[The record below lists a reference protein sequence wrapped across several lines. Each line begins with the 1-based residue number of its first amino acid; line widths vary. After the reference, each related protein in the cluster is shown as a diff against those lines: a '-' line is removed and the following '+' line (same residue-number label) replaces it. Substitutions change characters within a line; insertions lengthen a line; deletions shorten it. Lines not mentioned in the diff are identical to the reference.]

1 MWTYL
6 LILFSLVGLVAV
18 FVHRLVVLRRKPVVV
33 EEVVEEEEELPE
45 KRRMSADEKLS
56 VEELCKKGKSHLDY
70 GKDDEAIK
78 CFVQALALNPN
89 HEETAH
95 ALAVVY
101 LKKEMF
107 SASAALFKQL
117 AAMTDDP
124 AHYSNLGYVLFL
136 QSDFVEAL
144 KAYHYALSLDD
155 SRAGRFASLAQVYRE
170 MGRNYHALMAMQKA
184 AALEEESVDFKLVLA
199 DLYGR
204 IGDLPKGLAVVEEV
218 LAVKADY
225 EPAKEMKVEF
235 KRRFRQGS

>member
-6 LILFSLVGLVAV
+6 LIFLSLVGLVAV
-18 FVHRLVVLRRKPVVV
+18 FVHRFAALKRG
-33 EEVVEEEEELPE
+33 EVVEEALEEEEEDLPE
-45 KRRMSADEKLS
+45 KKRMSADEKLS
-56 VEELCKKGKSHLDY
+56 VAELCKKGKSHLDY

-78 CFVQALALNPN
+78 CFVQALAIDPT
-89 HEETAH
+89 HQETAQ
-95 ALAVVY
+95 ALAVLY

-107 SASAALFKQL
+107 SAAAALFKQL

-124 AHYSNLGYVLFL
+124 AHYSNLGYALFL

-155 SRAGRFASLAQVYRE
+155 SRSARFASLAQVYRE

-184 AALEEESVDFKLVLA
+184 AALEVDNLDFKLVLA

-204 IGDLPKGLAVVEEV
+204 VGDLAKGLALVEEILV
-218 LAVKADY
+218 VDDSYEDAKA
-225 EPAKEMKVEF
+225 MKVEF
-235 KRRFRQGS
+235 KRRFQQGL